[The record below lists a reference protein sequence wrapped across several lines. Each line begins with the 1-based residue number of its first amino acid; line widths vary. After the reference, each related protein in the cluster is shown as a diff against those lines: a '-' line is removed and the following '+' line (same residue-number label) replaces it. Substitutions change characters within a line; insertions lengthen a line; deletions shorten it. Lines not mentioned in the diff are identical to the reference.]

1 MASLPERILRRK
13 TPPARRR
20 WALVLGGGAARGIAH
35 VGVMRVLEREGL
47 SPDQIV
53 GTSAGALAG
62 VFMAAGVSADR
73 AAAWGESLR
82 WPLLARPIVS
92 RLGLM
97 SNERMGELLRRAL
110 PVTTFDELAIPFA
123 CMATDLATA
132 EPVILCEGEL
142 ISAVRASCAIPGL
155 FVPVER
161 DGMLLVDGGVTANV
175 PTAVARLFGVD
186 IVVAVDVNLSYRR
199 PQPPRNMIEIV
210 THSFYTAGRAAAQLA
225 ANNADVLIAPDI
237 GDIGFDQL
245 GRAKELVAA
254 GEAAARQ
261 ALPRLRALLEAEPAA
276 GRATVAAGEA
286 V

>member
-1 MASLPERILRRK
+1 VSGGAL
-13 TPPARRR
+13 PARRR

-35 VGVMRVLEREGL
+35 VGVMSVLEQEGL

-73 AAAWGESLR
+73 AAVWGESLR
-82 WPLLARPIVS
+82 WSLLARPIVS

-110 PVTTFDELAIPFA
+110 PVSTFDELAIPFA
-123 CMATDLATA
+123 CIATDLATA
-132 EPVILCEGEL
+132 EPVVLCEGEL
-142 ISAVRASCAIPGL
+142 TSAVRASCAIPGL

-161 DGMLLVDGGVTANV
+161 DGLLLVDGGVAANV
-175 PTAVARLFGVD
+175 PTALARRFGVD
-186 IVVAVDVNLSYRR
+186 VVVAVDVNLSYRR
-199 PQPPRNMIEIV
+199 SQPPRNMIEIV
-210 THSFYTAGRAAAQLA
+210 THAFYTAGRATARMA
-225 ANNADVLIAPDI
+225 ANDADVLIAPDI

-245 GRAKELVAA
+245 GRAKELMAA
-254 GEAAARQ
+254 GAAAARQ
-261 ALPRLRALLEAEPAA
+261 ALPRVREILESGPSRTA
-276 GRATVAAGEA
+276 VAAGEA